1 MIPPVASLRPVASA
15 GVIDPAAKSANSWH
29 PYIFITEANLI
40 GRRGRMGL
48 LGSAR
53 EGISFVFIFKGMSQE
68 PFVLDS

>member
-40 GRRGRMGL
+40 DLIGRRGRMGL
-48 LGSAR
+48 LG
-53 EGISFVFIFKGMSQE
+53 ICKGRD
-68 PFVLDS
+68 FLRFYF